1 MSLAKTIINT
11 GIILLPIFL
20 FLFIKLTLYSAII
33 SLIQHRMQGV
43 LML

>member
-1 MSLAKTIINT
+1 MRFAKTIINT
-11 GIILLPIFL
+11 GIIPLPTFL
-20 FLFIKLTLYSAII
+20 FLFIKLTLYLAII